1 MGQTLIGCSFI
12 NKPLSSSSLPVIG
25 IYTNPHSR
33 AAVGHGAGGPRLSV
47 TVNPSQDSLLMP
59 ESIHAFTTFP
69 EPKQPARNTSGT
81 SFNLVIAVISVEQ
94 DKKKTPLFNVDPV
107 TSAHL
112 CPLLFIFLHVGFAV
126 IQFFCERPFFLL
138 SLLIFLLQV

>member
-1 MGQTLIGCSFI
+1 MGHTLVGSSFI
-12 NKPLSSSSLPVIG
+12 NTSRPVIG

-69 EPKQPARNTSGT
+69 ESKQPARNTSGT
-81 SFNLVIAVISVEQ
+81 SLNLVVAVISGEK
-94 DKKKTPLFNVDPV
+94 DRNTL
-107 TSAHL
+107 
-112 CPLLFIFLHVGFAV
+112 
-126 IQFFCERPFFLL
+126 
-138 SLLIFLLQV
+138 